1 LILGHGAQL
10 GHIARL
16 NRLIFSSRFDL
27 AVPAT
32 GPHAVARLHS
42 SSNLSGQP
50 RSFEMRRTVTL
61 FAATTLSLSSASSL
75 AAPAAPG
82 SISPHHA
89 TGQQV
94 PPLECEDAG
103 ENPAPSQS
111 GREPGP
117 GSPFQE
123 DSISGAHY
131 AGEQDGINNKN
142 TASVSQY
149 DIACF
154 KGPEQ

>member
-1 LILGHGAQL
+1 
-10 GHIARL
+10 
-16 NRLIFSSRFDL
+16 
-27 AVPAT
+27 
-32 GPHAVARLHS
+32 
-42 SSNLSGQP
+42 
-50 RSFEMRRTVTL
+50 MRRPL
-61 FAATTLSLSSASSL
+61 ALIAATMMSVAPTIAL
-75 AAPAAPG
+75 AAPPAAG
-82 SISPHHA
+82 SISPHHQ

-94 PPLECEDAG
+94 GGEDGLECEDG
-103 ENPAPSQS
+103 VAPSQS

-123 DSISGAHY
+123 DSKSGAHY

-154 KGPEQ
+154 RGPDRP